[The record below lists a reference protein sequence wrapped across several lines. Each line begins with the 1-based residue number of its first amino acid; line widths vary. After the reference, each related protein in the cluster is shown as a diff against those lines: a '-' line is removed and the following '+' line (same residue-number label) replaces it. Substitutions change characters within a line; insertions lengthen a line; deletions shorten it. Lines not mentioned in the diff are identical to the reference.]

1 MNMTLQIMDVVY
13 DLLAD
18 GRLDQVLGS
27 AAVIMEDFEQDAENT
42 TITMGDVERLFFN
55 VDRLVILCIYLCYL
69 AFAAAGV
76 AVLYGIGK
84 GLHWCCCKKK
94 DTDFAHL
101 STTRG
106 TPHDQ
111 NEFGIIGLHK
121 HAMAS
126 KPNGVAGS
134 REMAPLK

>member
-76 AVLYGIGK
+76 AVLYGICK
-84 GLHWCCCKKK
+84 GLHWCCGKKK
-94 DTDFAHL
+94 DTDFTHL

-111 NEFGIIGLHK
+111 T
-121 HAMAS
+121 MAS

-134 REMAPLK
+134 REMAPLKHQQRQSGRDKL